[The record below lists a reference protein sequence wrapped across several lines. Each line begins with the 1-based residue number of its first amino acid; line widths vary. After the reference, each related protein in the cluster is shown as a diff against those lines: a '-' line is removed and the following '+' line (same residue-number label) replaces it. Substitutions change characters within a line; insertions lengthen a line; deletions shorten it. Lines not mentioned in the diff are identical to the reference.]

1 MSSMGEDP
9 IWDQFRQ
16 DVLLLFERYLGTQPQ
31 SDFSKNETAQERG
44 NEHNQILLV
53 TVSNM
58 LYPIT
63 MEALYRVFSP
73 HGLVEKIVPLQQSS
87 DFKVLVHFQ
96 KGQNAISARKSLH
109 GRCIYDGCC
118 QMSIRFFKDEGLTEV
133 AKLKHDLQF
142 NAMTEVQVFD
152 KMSDDEIMTVIK
164 EDSIGNLETK
174 TSIVPNK
181 NCKEPIEVG
190 VSLCEAED
198 LNGESPASFMAPF
211 VTQPS
216 GTEPTS
222 DSMVVRFSLHDIFQK
237 VGLSSGL
244 RHPSLNSQLV
254 RGICVD
260 TANQVEN
267 DTPTDNYNET
277 YLHVQGEDVLF
288 TVVMDNANNECNESV
303 VKGKSTSIPF
313 GNYNDQFQVYQL
325 TKQSFVSNFTW
336 VVTTDPIWGN
346 SISTV
351 KPHMQPKE
359 VIGSTIHLVSI
370 VESSRTQFMC
380 NLNPNDV
387 GKHCVPF
394 HVSLKHNKVLMNQL
408 FDKDL
413 NMRLGDVNMNL
424 FGLPLFMCTGFM
436 QDRDRNIILGLKSKL
451 VQYMIFNSI
460 QDMESSELI
469 EDIFDPGGNLSVN
482 VILKVLMF
490 VSLSILTKAKRAFGN
505 VWSNHLKEEYQCFI
519 SILEDK
525 DSSQRGRYN
534 TSYHIYLPY
543 LVEKPTVVFV
553 DRSLQPREATIR
565 MLKPHL
571 IQAQDRMR
579 SQTDMKKSDCDFMK
593 PRITKV
599 DERRQLDIICATKG
613 TKAWIDKLKWKGKE
627 NLLVELEIAL
637 LMVKVFECSSKPAGR
652 QEYSSIPMSTSTD
665 MNLDIH
671 DLEHSYHQLDEA
683 TNYFVD
689 QAIKEQANQEHAG
702 QLSAHGDSSS
712 RSDASVNTTSAAV
725 IGRVTN
731 TGSFYDSILFIQDE
745 PERMDTHHSSQ
756 REVVL
761 TKLCL
766 KHKDRCYQNT
776 LDMSFMDSVTSIWI
790 GELKSH
796 PISNV
801 KPKWNMESSELIHET
816 SNVDTNLF
824 REFSD
829 SIMSM
834 VIRKALAV
842 ELKLSWMDA
851 SALIGS
857 NISSGCIDPNLNVT
871 ANVNSY
877 CVAEPIC
884 EIFDP
889 GGIRLYCIDM
899 ETMLLVHIW
908 FSTIADMEELLL
920 VHVLFS
926 IKAKKAWGHIWSN
939 QRKKRRSLVLILED
953 KDYFEGGVLPTR
965 RMERLPRDVV
975 LDILSRLPVT
985 TLAQSK
991 SVCRS
996 WQSIIQGSV
1005 LVDKHLSRMSEPE
1018 NDPCIIFQSPPPL
1031 LDHYYFVDFAA
1042 YSERHKRLKS
1052 FWVSTMH
1059 GKLVASSNGL
1069 LCFCSS
1075 SAIHICNPLTR
1086 DSVQLPKLSSDPAE
1100 LGILGFGFSPTT
1112 KEYKVLDIIYQR
1124 QRLSSDSHLA
1134 PFQSKVQ
1141 IFTLGDSQWRSL
1153 GMAPYQFIARQ
1164 SQVTASGRLHWI
1176 SQPGEDLMKDRIISF
1191 DLTAEQFQAVPL
1203 ADHEY
1208 NVKESWVKE
1217 FIIGGYLP
1225 KELRSTNGRI
1235 PFFKP
1240 DFRVVCS
1247 FKGGKILLKLWR
1259 KDLVLYDPVH
1269 EKFEDPLF
1277 EGALQWHEMVVHV
1290 GSLASEDH
1298 HGPHNTSK
1306 GESSAESAHTRTKK
1320 SEEIKPPPQRL
1331 KKVKHDYQFKKF
1343 FDILKHV
1350 HINLPLVEALQHMS
1364 NYAKFHKDM
1373 VTRKKRIEEF
1383 ETAAAIETCL
1393 ALMHNKVPAKKAD
1406 PRSFTIECSIGH
1418 KYSNKALCD
1427 PGASINL
1434 MHKSVF
1440 QKLGIGEAKPTTVM
1454 LQLADHS
1461 FVQPEGKIEDILVRI
1476 EKFIFPAD
1484 LLILDCEAD
1493 ENAPIIHGRP
1503 FLSTSRATINF
1514 DKDEIVFIVD
1524 NEQVKMKAFTKPRQP
1539 EHKDK
1544 GKGIDNTPAKSA
1556 QRPKLY
1562 MGAHT
1567 ERDKRVPSRANLNW
1581 VLEFYTN
1588 NAASEDNVTFRGRRV
1603 AANAATINEIL
1614 GLPNN
1619 DLSVYALLG
1628 GLEEEDYE
1636 TIKDFLY
1643 EEGIA
1648 WNSTGRSPHSV
1659 SCPSLRLEAKLWN
1672 TFVKRN
1678 LMPTSHN

>member
-31 SDFSKNETAQERG
+31 SDFSKNKTAQERG
-44 NEHNQILLV
+44 NEQNQILLV

-63 MEALYRVFSP
+63 MEALYQVFSP

-87 DFKVLVHFQ
+87 DFQVLVHFQ
-96 KGQNAISARKSLH
+96 EGHNAISARKSLH

-152 KMSDDEIMTVIK
+152 KMSDDEIMT
-164 EDSIGNLETK
+164 
-174 TSIVPNK
+174 
-181 NCKEPIEVG
+181 
-190 VSLCEAED
+190 AED

-216 GTEPTS
+216 GTEPTL

-254 RGICVD
+254 RGIGVD

-277 YLHVQGEDVLF
+277 YLHVQDEDVLF

-303 VKGKSTSIPF
+303 VK
-313 GNYNDQFQVYQL
+313 
-325 TKQSFVSNFTW
+325 
-336 VVTTDPIWGN
+336 
-346 SISTV
+346 
-351 KPHMQPKE
+351 
-359 VIGSTIHLVSI
+359 
-370 VESSRTQFMC
+370 
-380 NLNPNDV
+380 
-387 GKHCVPF
+387 
-394 HVSLKHNKVLMNQL
+394 
-408 FDKDL
+408 
-413 NMRLGDVNMNL
+413 
-424 FGLPLFMCTGFM
+424 
-436 QDRDRNIILGLKSKL
+436 
-451 VQYMIFNSI
+451 
-460 QDMESSELI
+460 
-469 EDIFDPGGNLSVN
+469 GGNLSVN

-534 TSYHIYLPY
+534 TSYQIYLPY
-543 LVEKPTVVFV
+543 LVEKPAVVFV
-553 DRSLQPREATIR
+553 DRSLQPREAAIR

-579 SQTDMKKSDCDFMK
+579 SQIDMKMSDCDFMK

-599 DERRQLDIICATKG
+599 DERGQLDIICATKG

-637 LMVKVFECSSKPAGR
+637 LMVKVFECSSEPAGR
-652 QEYSSIPMSTSTD
+652 QEYSSIPMSTSTH

-671 DLEHSYHQLDEA
+671 DLEHGYHRLDEA

-702 QLSAHGDSSS
+702 QPSAHGDSSS
-712 RSDASVNTTSAAV
+712 RSDASVNTTSAAA

-761 TKLCL
+761 TKFCL

-829 SIMSM
+829 SVMSM

-908 FSTIADMEELLL
+908 FSAIADMEELLL

-926 IKAKKAWGHIWSN
+926 IKAKKAW
-939 QRKKRRSLVLILED
+939 
-953 KDYFEGGVLPTR
+953 
-965 RMERLPRDVV
+965 
-975 LDILSRLPVT
+975 
-985 TLAQSK
+985 
-991 SVCRS
+991 
-996 WQSIIQGSV
+996 
-1005 LVDKHLSRMSEPE
+1005 
-1018 NDPCIIFQSPPPL
+1018 
-1031 LDHYYFVDFAA
+1031 
-1042 YSERHKRLKS
+1042 
-1052 FWVSTMH
+1052 
-1059 GKLVASSNGL
+1059 
-1069 LCFCSS
+1069 
-1075 SAIHICNPLTR
+1075 
-1086 DSVQLPKLSSDPAE
+1086 
-1100 LGILGFGFSPTT
+1100 
-1112 KEYKVLDIIYQR
+1112 
-1124 QRLSSDSHLA
+1124 
-1134 PFQSKVQ
+1134 
-1141 IFTLGDSQWRSL
+1141 
-1153 GMAPYQFIARQ
+1153 
-1164 SQVTASGRLHWI
+1164 
-1176 SQPGEDLMKDRIISF
+1176 
-1191 DLTAEQFQAVPL
+1191 
-1203 ADHEY
+1203 
-1208 NVKESWVKE
+1208 
-1217 FIIGGYLP
+1217 
-1225 KELRSTNGRI
+1225 
-1235 PFFKP
+1235 
-1240 DFRVVCS
+1240 
-1247 FKGGKILLKLWR
+1247 
-1259 KDLVLYDPVH
+1259 
-1269 EKFEDPLF
+1269 
-1277 EGALQWHEMVVHV
+1277 
-1290 GSLASEDH
+1290 
-1298 HGPHNTSK
+1298 
-1306 GESSAESAHTRTKK
+1306 
-1320 SEEIKPPPQRL
+1320 
-1331 KKVKHDYQFKKF
+1331 
-1343 FDILKHV
+1343 
-1350 HINLPLVEALQHMS
+1350 
-1364 NYAKFHKDM
+1364 
-1373 VTRKKRIEEF
+1373 
-1383 ETAAAIETCL
+1383 
-1393 ALMHNKVPAKKAD
+1393 
-1406 PRSFTIECSIGH
+1406 
-1418 KYSNKALCD
+1418 
-1427 PGASINL
+1427 
-1434 MHKSVF
+1434 
-1440 QKLGIGEAKPTTVM
+1440 
-1454 LQLADHS
+1454 
-1461 FVQPEGKIEDILVRI
+1461 
-1476 EKFIFPAD
+1476 
-1484 LLILDCEAD
+1484 
-1493 ENAPIIHGRP
+1493 
-1503 FLSTSRATINF
+1503 
-1514 DKDEIVFIVD
+1514 
-1524 NEQVKMKAFTKPRQP
+1524 
-1539 EHKDK
+1539 
-1544 GKGIDNTPAKSA
+1544 
-1556 QRPKLY
+1556 
-1562 MGAHT
+1562 
-1567 ERDKRVPSRANLNW
+1567 
-1581 VLEFYTN
+1581 
-1588 NAASEDNVTFRGRRV
+1588 
-1603 AANAATINEIL
+1603 
-1614 GLPNN
+1614 
-1619 DLSVYALLG
+1619 
-1628 GLEEEDYE
+1628 
-1636 TIKDFLY
+1636 
-1643 EEGIA
+1643 
-1648 WNSTGRSPHSV
+1648 
-1659 SCPSLRLEAKLWN
+1659 
-1672 TFVKRN
+1672 
-1678 LMPTSHN
+1678 